1 MNPIL
6 GLGGGI
12 TLETMYATT
21 GAGSGRWG
29 HPGDCG
35 HIISGSGSG
44 RGLPWS
50 MDVRTQVQGLG
61 RESPWRMWTC
71 DPGTGSG
78 KGHHDGNCGCVT
90 PGTVSGRM
98 VTVETVDM

>member
-6 GLGGGI
+6 GLGGGV

-35 HIISGSGSG
+35 H
-44 RGLPWS
+44 
-50 MDVRTQVQGLG
+50 VTQ
-61 RESPWRMWTC
+61 SAAF
-71 DPGTGSG
+71 G
-78 KGHHDGNCGCVT
+78 KGT
-90 PGTVSGRM
+90 LPGDCARVIQG
-98 VTVETVDM
+98 E